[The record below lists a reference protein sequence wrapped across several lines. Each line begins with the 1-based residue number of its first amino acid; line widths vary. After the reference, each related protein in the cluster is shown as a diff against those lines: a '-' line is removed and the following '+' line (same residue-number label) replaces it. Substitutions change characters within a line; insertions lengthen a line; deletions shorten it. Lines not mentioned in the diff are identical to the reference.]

1 MSKIHKNLNIIAITT
16 RDPIEQKDALLKII
30 KIIKSRS
37 IDVIFE
43 SHVAQSISL
52 EGYEFSELI
61 KRAKIIVS
69 LGGDGNFIATCRR
82 AAQSEVYIYGVHTG
96 HLGFLTD
103 STLDEFGEFLD
114 QFLNGIYDIERP
126 YMLRANFNKNGK
138 ITTKLAFNDIV
149 LMRKKIDTTSHIDA
163 FLNSKYFNSYF
174 GDGVIISS
182 AMGSTAYNMSAGG
195 PIIHPL
201 CDAYSVTPICSHS
214 LTQRPLVLPSEFR
227 LEFRSNDDVVVLID
241 GQDRFDLIEF
251 DSVDIGVSDIRV
263 NLLRQKGRDYFGVLK
278 EKLRWG
284 QQ

>member
-61 KRAKIIVS
+61 KRAKVIVS

-82 AAQSEVYIYGVHTG
+82 AAKSEAYIYGVHTG

-149 LMRKKIDTTSHIDA
+149 LMRKKIDTTSYIDA
-163 FLNSKYFNSYF
+163 FLNSKHFNSYF

-214 LTQRPLVLPSEFR
+214 LTQRPLVLPREFR

>member
-61 KRAKIIVS
+61 KRAKVIVS

-214 LTQRPLVLPSEFR
+214 LTQRPLVLPREFR

>member
-1 MSKIHKNLNIIAITT
+1 MSKIHKNLNTIAITT

-61 KRAKIIVS
+61 KRAKVIVS

-82 AAQSEVYIYGVHTG
+82 AAQSEAYIYGVHTG

-126 YMLRANFNKNGK
+126 YMLRANFNKNGI

-149 LMRKKIDTTSHIDA
+149 LMRKKIDTTSYIDA
-163 FLNSKYFNSYF
+163 FLNSKHFNSYF

-195 PIIHPL
+195 PIIYPL

-214 LTQRPLVLPSEFR
+214 LTQRPLVLPREFR

>member
-1 MSKIHKNLNIIAITT
+1 MSKIHKNLNTIAITT

-61 KRAKIIVS
+61 KRAKVIVS

-82 AAQSEVYIYGVHTG
+82 AAKSEAYIYGVHTG

-126 YMLRANFNKNGK
+126 YMLRANFNKNGI

-149 LMRKKIDTTSHIDA
+149 LMRKKIDTTSYIDA
-163 FLNSKYFNSYF
+163 FLNSKHFNSYF

-214 LTQRPLVLPSEFR
+214 LTQRPLVLPREFR

>member
-1 MSKIHKNLNIIAITT
+1 MSKIHKNLNTIAITT

-61 KRAKIIVS
+61 KRAKVIVS

-82 AAQSEVYIYGVHTG
+82 AAKSEAYIYGVHTG

-149 LMRKKIDTTSHIDA
+149 LMRKKIDTTSYIDA
-163 FLNSKYFNSYF
+163 FLNSKHFNSYF

-214 LTQRPLVLPSEFR
+214 LTQRPLVLPREFR

>member
-1 MSKIHKNLNIIAITT
+1 MSKIHKNLNTIAITT

-43 SHVAQSISL
+43 YHVAQSISL

-61 KRAKIIVS
+61 KRAKVIVS

-82 AAQSEVYIYGVHTG
+82 AAQSEAYIYGVHTG

-149 LMRKKIDTTSHIDA
+149 LMRKKIDTTSYIDA
-163 FLNSKYFNSYF
+163 FLNSKHFNSYF

-214 LTQRPLVLPSEFR
+214 LTQRPLVLPREFR

>member
-1 MSKIHKNLNIIAITT
+1 MSKIHKNLNTIAITT

-30 KIIKSRS
+30 KIIQSRS

-61 KRAKIIVS
+61 KRAKVIVS

-82 AAQSEVYIYGVHTG
+82 AAQSEAYIYGVHTG

-126 YMLRANFNKNGK
+126 YMLRANFNKNGI

-149 LMRKKIDTTSHIDA
+149 LMRKKIDTTSYIDA
-163 FLNSKYFNSYF
+163 FLNSKHFNSYF

-214 LTQRPLVLPSEFR
+214 LTQRPLVLPREFR

>member
-61 KRAKIIVS
+61 KRAKVIVS

-126 YMLRANFNKNGK
+126 YMLRANFNKNGI

-214 LTQRPLVLPSEFR
+214 LTQRPLVLPREFR

>member
-43 SHVAQSISL
+43 THVAQSISL

-61 KRAKIIVS
+61 KRAKVIVS

-82 AAQSEVYIYGVHTG
+82 AAQSEAYIYGVHTG

-214 LTQRPLVLPSEFR
+214 LTQRPLVLPREFR

>member
-1 MSKIHKNLNIIAITT
+1 MSKIHKNLNTIAITT

-61 KRAKIIVS
+61 KRAKVIVS

-82 AAQSEVYIYGVHTG
+82 AAQSEAYIYGVHTG

-126 YMLRANFNKNGK
+126 YMLRANFNKNGI

-149 LMRKKIDTTSHIDA
+149 LMRKKIDTTSYIDA
-163 FLNSKYFNSYF
+163 FLNSKHFNSYF

-214 LTQRPLVLPSEFR
+214 LTQRPLVLPREFR

-278 EKLRWG
+278 EK
-284 QQ
+284 

>member
-1 MSKIHKNLNIIAITT
+1 MSKIHKNLNTIAITT

-43 SHVAQSISL
+43 THVAQSISL

-61 KRAKIIVS
+61 KRAKVIVS

-82 AAQSEVYIYGVHTG
+82 AAQSEAYIHGVHTG

-149 LMRKKIDTTSHIDA
+149 LMRKKIDTTSYIDA
-163 FLNSKYFNSYF
+163 FLNSKHFNSYF

-214 LTQRPLVLPSEFR
+214 LTQRPLVLPREFR

>member
-1 MSKIHKNLNIIAITT
+1 MSKIHKNLNTISITT

-61 KRAKIIVS
+61 KRAKVIVS

-214 LTQRPLVLPSEFR
+214 LTQRPLVLPREFR

>member
-61 KRAKIIVS
+61 KRAKVIVS

-82 AAQSEVYIYGVHTG
+82 AAQSEAYIYGVHTG

-149 LMRKKIDTTSHIDA
+149 LMRKKIDTTSYIDA
-163 FLNSKYFNSYF
+163 FLNSKHFNSYF

-214 LTQRPLVLPSEFR
+214 LTQRPLVLPREFR

>member
-1 MSKIHKNLNIIAITT
+1 M
-16 RDPIEQKDALLKII
+16 
-30 KIIKSRS
+30 
-37 IDVIFE
+37 IFE

-61 KRAKIIVS
+61 KRAKVIVS

-82 AAQSEVYIYGVHTG
+82 AAQSEAYIYGVHTG

-126 YMLRANFNKNGK
+126 YMLRANFNKNGI

-149 LMRKKIDTTSHIDA
+149 LMRKKIDTTSYIDA
-163 FLNSKYFNSYF
+163 FLNSKHFNSYF

-195 PIIHPL
+195 PIIYPL

-214 LTQRPLVLPSEFR
+214 LTQRPLVLPREFR

>member
-1 MSKIHKNLNIIAITT
+1 MSKIHKNLNTIAITT

-61 KRAKIIVS
+61 KRAKVIVS

-82 AAQSEVYIYGVHTG
+82 AAQSEAYIYGVHTG

-126 YMLRANFNKNGK
+126 YMLRANFNKNGI

-149 LMRKKIDTTSHIDA
+149 LMRKKIDTTSYIDA
-163 FLNSKYFNSYF
+163 FLNSKHFNSYF

-214 LTQRPLVLPSEFR
+214 LTQRPLVLPRECR

>member
-1 MSKIHKNLNIIAITT
+1 MSKIHKNLNTIAITT

-61 KRAKIIVS
+61 KRAKVIVS

-82 AAQSEVYIYGVHTG
+82 AAQSEAYIYGVHTG

-149 LMRKKIDTTSHIDA
+149 LMRKKIDTTSYIDA
-163 FLNSKYFNSYF
+163 FLNSKHFNSYF

-214 LTQRPLVLPSEFR
+214 LTQRPLVLPREFR

>member
-61 KRAKIIVS
+61 KSAKVIVS

-82 AAQSEVYIYGVHTG
+82 AAQSEAYIYGVHTG

-149 LMRKKIDTTSHIDA
+149 LMRKKIDTTSYIDA
-163 FLNSKYFNSYF
+163 FLNSKHFNSYF

-214 LTQRPLVLPSEFR
+214 LTQRPLVLPREFR

>member
-1 MSKIHKNLNIIAITT
+1 MSKIHKNLNTIAITT

-82 AAQSEVYIYGVHTG
+82 AAQSEAYIYGVHTG

-149 LMRKKIDTTSHIDA
+149 LMRKKIDTTSYIDA
-163 FLNSKYFNSYF
+163 FLNSKHFNSYF

-195 PIIHPL
+195 PIIYPL

-214 LTQRPLVLPSEFR
+214 LTQRPLVLPREFR

>member
-1 MSKIHKNLNIIAITT
+1 MSKIHKNLNTIAITT
-16 RDPIEQKDALLKII
+16 RDPIEQKAALLKII

-61 KRAKIIVS
+61 KRAKVIVS

-82 AAQSEVYIYGVHTG
+82 AAQSEAYIYGVHTG

-163 FLNSKYFNSYF
+163 FLNSKHFNSYF
-174 GDGVIISS
+174 GF
-182 AMGSTAYNMSAGG
+182 AK
-195 PIIHPL
+195 
-201 CDAYSVTPICSHS
+201 CS
-214 LTQRPLVLPSEFR
+214 
-227 LEFRSNDDVVVLID
+227 
-241 GQDRFDLIEF
+241 
-251 DSVDIGVSDIRV
+251 RV
-263 NLLRQKGRDYFGVLK
+263 
-278 EKLRWG
+278 
-284 QQ
+284 

>member
-1 MSKIHKNLNIIAITT
+1 MSKIHKNLNTIAITT

-61 KRAKIIVS
+61 KRAKVIVS

-82 AAQSEVYIYGVHTG
+82 AAQSEAYIYGVHTG

-126 YMLRANFNKNGK
+126 YMLRANFNKNGI

-149 LMRKKIDTTSHIDA
+149 LMRKKIDTTSYIDA
-163 FLNSKYFNSYF
+163 FLNSKHFNSYF

-214 LTQRPLVLPSEFR
+214 LTQRPLVLPREFR

>member
-1 MSKIHKNLNIIAITT
+1 MSKIHKNLNTIAITT

-61 KRAKIIVS
+61 KRAKVIVS

-82 AAQSEVYIYGVHTG
+82 AAQSEAYIYGVHTG

-149 LMRKKIDTTSHIDA
+149 LMRKKIDTTSYIDA
-163 FLNSKYFNSYF
+163 FLNSKHFNSYF

-214 LTQRPLVLPSEFR
+214 LTQRPLVLPREFR
-227 LEFRSNDDVVVLID
+227 LEFRSNDDVVVRID

>member
-61 KRAKIIVS
+61 KRVKVIVS

>member
-1 MSKIHKNLNIIAITT
+1 MSKIHKNLNTIAITT

-43 SHVAQSISL
+43 THVAQSISL

-61 KRAKIIVS
+61 KRAKVIVS

-82 AAQSEVYIYGVHTG
+82 AAQSEAYIYGVHTG

-149 LMRKKIDTTSHIDA
+149 LMRKKIDTTSYIDA
-163 FLNSKYFNSYF
+163 FLNSKHFNSYF

-195 PIIHPL
+195 PIIYPL

-214 LTQRPLVLPSEFR
+214 LTQRPLVLPREFR

>member
-1 MSKIHKNLNIIAITT
+1 MSKIHKNLNTIAITT

-61 KRAKIIVS
+61 KRAKVIVS

-82 AAQSEVYIYGVHTG
+82 AAQSEAYIYGVHTG

-126 YMLRANFNKNGK
+126 YMLRANFNKNGI

-149 LMRKKIDTTSHIDA
+149 LMRKKIDTTSYIDA
-163 FLNSKYFNSYF
+163 FLNSKHFNSYF

-214 LTQRPLVLPSEFR
+214 LTQRPLVLPREFR
-227 LEFRSNDDVVVLID
+227 LEFRSNDDVVVLIH

>member
-1 MSKIHKNLNIIAITT
+1 MSKIHKNLNTIAITT

-43 SHVAQSISL
+43 THVAQSISL

-61 KRAKIIVS
+61 KRAKVIVS

-214 LTQRPLVLPSEFR
+214 LTQRPLVLPREFR

>member
-43 SHVAQSISL
+43 THVAQSISL

-61 KRAKIIVS
+61 KRAKVIVS

-214 LTQRPLVLPSEFR
+214 LTQRPLVLPREFR

>member
-61 KRAKIIVS
+61 KRVKVIVS

-82 AAQSEVYIYGVHTG
+82 AAQSEAYIYGVHTG

>member
-1 MSKIHKNLNIIAITT
+1 MSKIHKNLNTIAITT

-61 KRAKIIVS
+61 KRAKVIVS

-82 AAQSEVYIYGVHTG
+82 AAQSEAYIYGVHTG

-126 YMLRANFNKNGK
+126 YMLRANFNKNGI
-138 ITTKLAFNDIV
+138 ITKKLAFNDIV
-149 LMRKKIDTTSHIDA
+149 LMRKKIDTTSYIDA
-163 FLNSKYFNSYF
+163 FLNSKHFNSYF

-214 LTQRPLVLPSEFR
+214 LTQRPLVLPREFR

>member
-1 MSKIHKNLNIIAITT
+1 MSKIHKNLNTIAITT
-16 RDPIEQKDALLKII
+16 KDQIEQKDALLKII
-30 KIIKSRS
+30 KIIKTRS
-37 IDVIFE
+37 IDVIFKY
-43 SHVAQSISL
+43 HVAQSISL

-61 KRAKIIVS
+61 KRAKVIVS

-82 AAQSEVYIYGVHTG
+82 AAQSEAYIYGVHTG

-126 YMLRANFNKNGK
+126 YMLRANFNKNGI

-149 LMRKKIDTTSHIDA
+149 LMRKKIDTTSYIDA
-163 FLNSKYFNSYF
+163 FLNSKHFNSYF

-214 LTQRPLVLPSEFR
+214 LTQRPLVLPREFR

-263 NLLRQKGRDYFGVLK
+263 NLLRQNGRDYFGVLK

>member
-1 MSKIHKNLNIIAITT
+1 MSKIHKNLNTIAITT

-61 KRAKIIVS
+61 KRAKVIVS

-82 AAQSEVYIYGVHTG
+82 AAQSEAYIYGVHTG

-149 LMRKKIDTTSHIDA
+149 LMRKKIDTTSYIDA
-163 FLNSKYFNSYF
+163 FLNSKHFNSYF

-195 PIIHPL
+195 PIIYPL

-214 LTQRPLVLPSEFR
+214 LTQRPLVLPREFR

>member
-43 SHVAQSISL
+43 SHVASSL
-52 EGYEFSELI
+52 GMQGYEFDELT
-61 KRAKIIVS
+61 KRARVIIS

-82 AAQSEVYIYGVHTG
+82 AAQSEAYIYGVHTG

-103 STLDEFGEFLD
+103 STLDGFGGFLD
-114 QFLNGIYDIERP
+114 QFLAGIYDIERP

-163 FLNSKYFNSYF
+163 FLNSKHFNSYF

-214 LTQRPLVLPSEFR
+214 LTQRPLVLPREFR

-251 DSVDIGVSDIRV
+251 DSVDISVSDIRV
-263 NLLRQKGRDYFGVLK
+263 NLLRHQGRDYFGVLK

-284 QQ
+284 HQ

>member
-61 KRAKIIVS
+61 KRAKVIVS

>member
-1 MSKIHKNLNIIAITT
+1 MSKIHKNLNTIAITT

-61 KRAKIIVS
+61 KRAKVIVS

-82 AAQSEVYIYGVHTG
+82 AAKSEAYIYGVHTG

-126 YMLRANFNKNGK
+126 YMLRANFNKNGI

-149 LMRKKIDTTSHIDA
+149 LMRKKIDTTSYIDA
-163 FLNSKYFNSYF
+163 FLNSKHFNSYF

-195 PIIHPL
+195 PIIYPL

-214 LTQRPLVLPSEFR
+214 LTQRPLVLPREFR